1 MNDVKLGLYPCAGT
15 DKRPTIALPEP
26 VKAFFAAQ
34 TAIRMH
40 FAHTGLT
47 FTLDG
52 KLVGDIG
59 EAVVAEAFGIT
70 LCKKRVPGVD
80 GHAVDGR
87 SVQIKATG
95 LAKAGPAFTPGE
107 GTADHLIFVRIDFEF
122 GTAAVLYNGPEAPM
136 RQLLPP
142 TWSGT
147 KVLRLTKVLALDA
160 TVRDDQRL
168 SVFR

>member
-1 MNDVKLGLYPCAGT
+1 MIT
-15 DKRPTIALPEP
+15 LPEP
-26 VKAFFAAQ
+26 VKALYAAH
-34 TAIRMH
+34 TAMCQH
-40 FAHTGLT
+40 FVHTGLT

-59 EAVVAEAFGIT
+59 EAVIAEAYGVT
-70 LCKKRVPGVD
+70 LCRQRTPGVD
-80 GHAVDGR
+80 GHAADGR

-107 GTADHLIFVRIDFEF
+107 GIADHLIFVRIDFGA

-147 KVLRLTKVLALDA
+147 KVLRLAKVLALDA

-168 SVFR
+168 PRLR

>member
-1 MNDVKLGLYPCAGT
+1 MIILPDPIKALYAAH
-15 DKRPTIALPEP
+15 IAMC
-26 VKAFFAAQ
+26 K
-34 TAIRMH
+34 H

-70 LCKKRVPGVD
+70 LCRQRTPGVD

-107 GTADHLIFVRIDFEF
+107 GIADHLIFVRIDF
-122 GTAAVLYNGPEAPM
+122 AAGNATVLYNGPEAPV
-136 RQLLPP
+136 RRLLPAI
-142 TWSGT
+142 WSGT
-147 KVLRLTKVLALDA
+147 KVVRLAQVLITDA
-160 TVRDDQRL
+160 TVSNERRL
-168 SVFR
+168 LRVR